1 MNKLLKIL
9 VLLFSLGGITSC
21 EKEGESLTLNQLY
34 EIEGLPTKPF
44 SLRLNGSDYETT
56 IADGL
61 KTNSRFSIEARGSS
75 VSYLLVMDDI
85 EESIYLG
92 AENKSKNFLNYTN
105 PNGLQFSS
113 NKNGM
118 PSDFRIQ
125 VTKYD
130 REKKLVSGTFE
141 GTLFASLSD
150 ARLTVTDGSFL
161 EVQIVQP
168 EFGQMEATIESKY
181 FIADSSSLTSTNSG
195 GFIFETIEGIGNK
208 DSTTIRITVEE
219 KIRVK
224 EYPFA
229 LGAINAEFNA
239 NTFSSNVFQNTY
251 NADAGKL
258 TVQSIDTINN
268 TVSGSFNFTFRNA
281 FGEAVEISGGTFNAL
296 IR

>member
-9 VLLFSLGGITSC
+9 LFSLVVITSC

-56 IADGL
+56 IVDGL
-61 KTNSRFSIEARGSS
+61 KTNSRFSIDARGSRA
-75 VSYLLVMDDI
+75 SYLLVVDDL
-85 EESIYLG
+85 EESVYLG

-105 PNGLQFSS
+105 PNGLEFSS
-113 NKNGM
+113 NKNGI
-118 PSDFRIQ
+118 PSDFSIR
-125 VTKYD
+125 VTNYN
-130 REKKLVSGTFE
+130 REKKLVSGRFE
-141 GTLFASLSD
+141 GTLFATLSD
-150 ARLTVTDGSFL
+150 AQLTVTDGSFL

-181 FIADSSSLTSTNSG
+181 FIADSSLLKSTNSG
-195 GFIFETIEGIGNK
+195 GFIFETIEGIGNE
-208 DSTTIRITVEE
+208 DSTSIRITVEE

-229 LGAINAEFNA
+229 LGSINAEFNA
-239 NTFSSNVFQNTY
+239 NTFSFNVFKNRY

-258 TVQSIDTINN
+258 TVQSIDSINN

-281 FGEAVEISGGTFNAL
+281 FGEAVEITNGTFTAL

>member
-9 VLLFSLGGITSC
+9 LFSLVVITSC

-44 SLRLNGSDYETT
+44 SLMLNGSDYETT

-61 KTNSRFSIEARGSS
+61 KTNSRFSIDARGSRA
-75 VSYLLVMDDI
+75 SYLLVVDDL
-85 EESIYLG
+85 EESVYLG

-105 PNGLQFSS
+105 PNGLEFSS
-113 NKNGM
+113 NKNGI
-118 PSDFRIQ
+118 PSDFSIR
-125 VTKYD
+125 VTNYD
-130 REKKLVSGTFE
+130 RAKKLVSGRFE
-141 GTLFASLSD
+141 GTLFATLSD

-161 EVQIVQP
+161 EIQVVQP
-168 EFGQMEATIESKY
+168 DFGQMEATIESKY
-181 FIADSSSLTSTNSG
+181 FIADSSSFTSTNSG
-195 GFIFETIEGIGNK
+195 GFIFETILGIGNE
-208 DSTTIRITVEE
+208 DSTSIRITVEE

-229 LGAINAEFNA
+229 LGSINAEFNA
-239 NTFSSNVFQNTY
+239 NTFSFNVFKNRY

-258 TVQSIDTINN
+258 TVQSIDSINN

-281 FGEAVEISGGTFNAL
+281 FGEAVEITNGTFTAL